1 MPVDERHLKRG
12 MDQQISDPD
21 SFRSKVKSLI
31 AKRKAGE
38 IITGGDL
45 EVVESPENMLV
56 LSRRSGNKKQ
66 RVIFNF
72 GTKDALFDGIEVGG
86 LSSVFTQPMPD

>member
-1 MPVDERHLKRG
+1 MN
-12 MDQQISDPD
+12 QQISDPD
-21 SFRSKVKSLI
+21 SFRSKVKNLI
-31 AKRKAGE
+31 GKRKAGE

-56 LSRRSGNKKQ
+56 LARKSGNKKQ
-66 RVIFNF
+66 RVMFNF
-72 GTKDALFDGIEVGG
+72 GTKAASFDGIEVEG